1 MPSVAREPLDQSTYP
16 PLYNRAELIDLRRTM
31 LLYARFFPPGPER
44 NQHRQIAQ
52 SLGVLFRNK
61 AWLDAHTREATP
73 TRAHDGLWETGQ
85 SVSNIESD
93 AACDG
98 TFE

>member
-1 MPSVAREPLDQSTYP
+1 
-16 PLYNRAELIDLRRTM
+16 M
-31 LLYARFFPPGPER
+31 LLYARVFPPGPER

-52 SLGVLFRNK
+52 SLGVLFKNK
-61 AWLDAHTREATP
+61 AWLDAHTLEATP